1 MRNAMRIMQKLMNS
15 AIYPVIISPDGDGY
29 LVHVPDFDSD
39 TQGDTVAE
47 AVMMAKDL
55 IGLIGITN
63 EDDGRPIP
71 EPSTTEPAHKPGE
84 MVAWVDVDFKRYRLM
99 HDQKT
104 VRVNISIP
112 RYLKTLGEEAGINF
126 SRELQERLIEKLA
139 V

>member
-1 MRNAMRIMQKLMNS
+1 MNQ
-15 AIYPVIISPDGDGY
+15 AVYPVVISKGKKY
-29 LVHVPDFDSD
+29 FVVHIPDFNSG
-39 TQGDTVAE
+39 TQGKDIAE
-47 AVMMAKDL
+47 AIMMAKDAISL
-55 IGLIGITN
+55 LGITK
-63 EDDGRPIP
+63 EDMGKPIP
-71 EPSTTEPAHKPGE
+71 KPSTKEPAHEPGE

-112 RYLKTLGEEAGINF
+112 RYLKALGEEAGINF

>member
-1 MRNAMRIMQKLMNS
+1 MNQ
-15 AIYPVIISPDGDGY
+15 AVYPLVISKGKKY
-29 LVHVPDFDSD
+29 FVVHIPDFDCG
-39 TQGDTVAE
+39 TQGENVAE
-47 AVMMAKDL
+47 AIMMARDA
-55 IGLIGITN
+55 IGLMGITC
-63 EDDGRPIP
+63 EDDGQPIP
-71 EPSTTEPAHKPGE
+71 KPSTTEPAHKPGE
-84 MVAWVDVDFKRYRLM
+84 MVAWVDIDFKKYRLM

>member
-1 MRNAMRIMQKLMNS
+1 MNQ
-15 AIYPVIISPDGDGY
+15 AVYPVVISKGKKY
-29 LVHVPDFDSD
+29 YVVRIPDFDCG
-39 TQGDTVAE
+39 TQGKTISE
-47 AVMMAKDL
+47 AVMMARDA
-55 IGLIGITN
+55 IGLMGITC
-63 EDDGRPIP
+63 EDDRQPIP
-71 EPSTTEPAHKPGE
+71 KPSTKEPAHKPGE

>member
-1 MRNAMRIMQKLMNS
+1 MKGAVMNH
-15 AIYPVIISPDGDGY
+15 AVYPIVISPDGDWY
-29 LVHVPDFDSD
+29 VVRIPDFDCG
-39 TQGDTVAE
+39 TQGKGMAE
-47 AVMMAKDL
+47 AIFMAKDA
-55 IGLIGITN
+55 IGLMGITY
-63 EDDGRPIP
+63 EDDGELIP
-71 EPSTTEPAHKPGE
+71 KPSTTEPAHEPGE

-112 RYLKTLGEEAGINF
+112 RYLKALGEEAGINF